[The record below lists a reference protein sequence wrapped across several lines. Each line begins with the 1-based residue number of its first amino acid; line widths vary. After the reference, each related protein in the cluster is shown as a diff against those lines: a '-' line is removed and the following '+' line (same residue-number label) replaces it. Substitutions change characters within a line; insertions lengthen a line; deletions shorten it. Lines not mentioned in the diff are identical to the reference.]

1 MSEKKLIY
9 KGKFKKLFDQNPK
22 LDIKTYDFINPQSVE
37 RINWFDYEPENT
49 KAELMTYQR
58 LLRLHDDPGIADKLI
73 NRGLVS
79 AHHIARM
86 PEDVFVKQHGE
97 ALGLSEDELRQLHR
111 RSVQTKIRAQMF
123 AVSLKGTVGSPF
135 YRDSRMGNLDTSATD
150 YVKSLPSYQDF
161 FGSLDYCSCPHEQS
175 ILSPA
180 AYLTDL
186 LRVIYEKID
195 NPDINPNIP
204 GSWHF
209 SARRP
214 DIGLIPLTAE
224 MTTNTVP
231 FLQIVNSV
239 LEKFIMVQ
247 TTWTDVFREFT
258 EIPYPF
264 NQPFNLPLAQTR
276 IYLEKLGVPL
286 VNLYI
291 TFKATATSQTEAN
304 LPTTM
309 SIAIEA
315 LGLNPKQETTVTT
328 KLTTDTDIGKQYG
341 VSDGR
346 ILSLTATGTVSIT
359 RDAITV
365 NGTGTNF
372 ISQVQPGDQVQVDNQ
387 RRIVKEITSETGL
400 TVTEKW
406 IKSVDNKVMT
416 VYPQN
421 NLEFS
426 VNFNKRTELEFSQLR
441 ALLVQNLDTNE
452 IAANIA
458 NNLYINKDM
467 AIGTY
472 LQIIIDRSDPN
483 WPVSL
488 IQNLNASAL
497 DRLNRLIR
505 LSLIS
510 GIDFATLDW
519 TIKILGG
526 EEITSECIQ
535 TLGQVKL
542 LSGKLAISFDET
554 IALFGPLKTIGVG
567 DVSRPQDLFDRIFN
581 STEVLGSPAGVTPA
595 FTAKGTVSINAA
607 NKKIVTGTNTNF
619 QFQIKP
625 GMRIRISGEMRKV
638 DSVSSD
644 KQQLTVTNA
653 FTQSVE
659 NTTVV
664 VYPSDDLSADALP
677 VYHPMYA
684 GNPTYTDPVIDWI
697 VDPAGDNN
705 PTIRDRLRGALGIG
719 DDDLTLV
726 GEKALAALGIKTAK
740 LPLTVENLSLIY
752 SYTKMAKSIG
762 LSVKYYLK
770 FMELMDKTKF
780 SSIDETIEVANQAV
794 WLNDSKLDP
803 YALDFALNNNQN
815 KYYNTGFTIS
825 DVSDFLKSLWVS
837 AQEWLITKNTFINQ
851 DITEER
857 SISYFKK
864 LSDTKFLS
872 QYGVVLNNTIDFS
885 AVAFIDPL
893 DKDSFIT
900 PMITATQSD
909 SAYNALI
916 DKSVLNNEGILSA
929 SFDSQTDLS
938 YLFPDVTDPKVR
950 NAMIAQ
956 VRAILLNTQTRIVQ
970 VVQTLLTYGGMPS
983 SDEPNR
989 GLQCYNLSNLLA
1001 IFFHSNTDMVLTLAL
1016 NVAAITGIANF
1027 IDAFVQPPKEGPD
1040 WPPSEIISFMTWMSR
1055 ELTLVDQLK
1064 LTAIDVE
1071 VITKNPKCYGIESFS
1086 NLTLKSVRSLWS
1098 YKWLTR
1104 VFNDTDGSL
1113 ALYFSQGESGEC
1125 TSDPKFSTLSTVTGW
1140 NVNQICKLV
1149 QVLFG
1154 SSKDYDTITGVVRMK
1169 GCFDLCSSLALDIN
1183 TTLELAALNAL
1194 PADVDDITWEKY
1206 TTAAT
1211 TILHSLKTKFGG
1223 VDWDKNYRPIL
1234 NKVNETKRDELAA
1247 YAILTLNAL
1256 FPELKTYNDLY
1267 DYLLIDMEM
1276 SGCADISYIKQAIL
1290 SAQLYMKRA
1299 HMMLEPGITKLPIP
1313 DTWWSWLSDYRLW
1326 EVNRKIFLYP
1336 ENYLEPELRNDSTPL
1351 FDKAKDSLT
1360 SNDITPQTVN
1370 DTYVE
1375 YFEQFVALSGLK
1387 QVGAFYGPAPDP
1399 DVPGSTVNTLF
1410 IVART
1415 ATEPYTYYMQRKISN
1430 LIWTPWEKVDQTI
1443 SSPIATPLYAFDRLF
1458 LFWVEQSKTSISQV
1472 SGGNANNS
1480 VNTHAIL
1487 KYSFINYSG
1496 RWSIPQTLDSFIINF
1511 DPMQGNYK
1519 TDQID
1524 PKDIDTSG
1532 IEWRT
1537 VSPLLITGDDAAKQR
1552 ILVNYGHFYRLPGGT
1567 PVKPTPPSKDL
1578 IPNPDAFGLA
1588 TRIYD
1593 SSLFAVNGTDGG
1605 LCGATFVSQ
1614 GCFLDPNLN
1623 SSPTNVV
1630 AMNYDSFPDAPKPY
1644 LPLIPHIVLAPDT
1657 VPTMRILDYD
1667 NVFLINYVAQGA
1679 KDVSI
1684 IAPTIVEL
1692 MYHISD
1698 RAGYTSP
1705 VVNMPFWYI
1714 FGNGDE
1720 TFLIRST
1727 QAGLKTM
1734 TELLKVNTSLSN
1746 QTNETDLAGRP
1757 YTTEPQD
1764 LDKIKWSVERLSTG
1778 AVTRLNQAL
1787 FAGGV
1792 TQLLNVTTQVDPAKP
1807 LYPFNRF
1814 YKDTNG
1820 SVSPNLQPPSN
1831 LNGDSIDFDGPY
1843 GSYFWEIYLFLP
1855 WLIANQLR
1863 NNQRYEDAKIWLE
1876 YIFNPTIPEGSDP
1889 TVGSNQQDRFWRLI
1903 ALRDFKVES
1912 ILEILGDPA
1921 QIKAYNDHPFDPQAI
1936 AKLRKDSYQKAIVM
1950 RYVDLLLEWGDFE
1963 FTIDTW
1969 ESITRATLL
1978 YILAQELLGP
1988 KPVNVGPCSIQKPL
2002 TFNDIHAEYGD
2013 IIPQFLIGLENAV
2026 SALTTNIP
2034 DSVGDRYVPF
2044 NDLDMYFCV
2053 PENEDL
2059 VSKWDK
2065 VADRLHKIRY
2075 CMNIRGV
2082 VRKLALFEPPI
2093 SPYALVQA
2101 VSGGAVSQ
2109 VVQQLFSTAPAY
2121 RFNVIITQAKNF
2133 TSELTQVG
2141 SLLLSALEKKDA
2153 EELSRL
2159 RSVQEQKILNLTTQ
2173 VRQLQIQEL
2182 EENLKGLNISLQAT
2196 TSRRDYYQ
2204 DLISNGL
2211 LPTEQLHIA
2220 MVVLCSVLSTTGSIM
2235 RGLGSIA
2242 HLVPNTGSPFAMTY
2256 GGREIGASLTTA
2268 ASVFDVLANISN
2280 SVGSVSLT
2288 MAGYERREQ
2297 EWQQQM
2303 NQANFDI
2310 GQVTSQIDSM
2320 KLQLEN
2326 TRQQLTINQVE
2337 IDNAVSIEN
2346 LLKSKFTNQE
2356 LYQWM
2361 VGRISAVFREAY
2373 RLALEV
2379 AMAAQQAYQ
2388 FELNSNEQ
2396 FINFEYWNSTYMGLL
2411 SGDQLM
2417 LNLSQMERSYYQKNT
2432 RKLEIVKTISLLVLD
2447 PKALLDL
2454 KSKGSCQ
2461 FRFNELLFDDDYPG
2475 HYARQI
2481 KSVSITIPAVIG
2493 PYQDFKATLTQLG
2506 SQILIKPDPDGVAY
2520 LIGQGDKTPDTS
2532 VLRSNWRANQKV
2544 AISKGIDDDGLF
2556 ALNFNDERYLPFEG
2570 TGAVSTWVL
2579 EMPKSSNRINYDSI
2593 SDIIINLK
2601 YTASDG
2607 GESFATSVRSLVNAI
2622 PYKGTRA
2629 FNLGTEFS
2637 NAWYAFMHPA
2647 KDAVKQNFDITI
2659 ERSYFPA
2666 NLSLDKITSI
2676 YVQLAL
2682 AVGKSLDGTLTA
2694 TLTIGE
2700 APGKITK
2707 TLTFNNTIIVELKD
2721 LSIDNWVNQPWSVTV
2736 EKSDLPQGIRDAE
2749 TGFIDP
2755 DALLSM
2761 ALLISYDANR
2771 PGSV

>member
-1 MSEKKLIY
+1 MTGTTIKL
-9 KGKFKKLFDQNPK
+9 KGMETFHDQNPGFDILKFDFHDKKAVDK
-22 LDIKTYDFINPQSVE
+22 LKL
-37 RINWFDYEPENT
+37 ENT
-49 KAELMTYQR
+49 EQLEELKAYQR
-58 LLRLHDDPGIADKLI
+58 ILRLHDDQDTADKLI

-86 PEDVFVKQHGE
+86 PEDIFVKQHGK

-111 RSVQTKIRAQMF
+111 RSVQTKIRAWMF

-135 YRDSRMGNLDTSATD
+135 YRDSRMGNLDTSAID

-161 FGSLDYCSCPHEQS
+161 FGSLDYCSCPHDQS

-186 LRVIYEKID
+186 LRIIYENID
-195 NPDINPNIP
+195 NPAINPDIP

-209 SARRP
+209 SERRP
-214 DIGLIPLTAE
+214 DIGCIPLTEE
-224 MTTNTVP
+224 MTISKVP

-239 LEKFIMVQ
+239 LEKFIMMQ
-247 TTWTDVFREFT
+247 TSWTDVFREFT
-258 EIPYPF
+258 KIPYPF
-264 NQPFNLPLAQTR
+264 NQPFNLPLTQTR

-286 VNLYI
+286 VNLYT
-291 TFKATATSQTEAN
+291 TFKATATSQIEAN

-309 SIAIEA
+309 TIAREA
-315 LGLNPKQETTVTT
+315 LGLSPEQEIAITT
-328 KLTTDTDIGKQYG
+328 KLTTGTDIGKQYG

-346 ILSLTATGTVSIT
+346 ILSLTATGTVSIAKDGT
-359 RDAITV
+359 TV
-365 NGTGTNF
+365 NGTNTKF
-372 ISQVQPGDQVQVDNQ
+372 QSEVRPGDQVQVEHQ
-387 RRIVKEITSETGL
+387 RRIVKEINSETEL
-400 TVTEKW
+400 IVTEKW
-406 IKSVDNKVMT
+406 IQSVTSKAMT
-416 VYPQN
+416 VYPKN

-426 VNFNKRTELEFSQLR
+426 VNFNRRTELEFTQLK
-441 ALLVQNLDTNE
+441 ALLVQHLDTNE

-458 NNLYINKDM
+458 NNFYINKGM
-467 AIGTY
+467 ATGTY

-488 IQNLNASAL
+488 IQNMDLPAL

-505 LSLIS
+505 LSRIS
-510 GIDFATLDW
+510 GMDFADLDW
-519 TIKILGG
+519 AIKNLGG
-526 EEITSECIQ
+526 NEITSECIQ
-535 TLGQVKL
+535 TLGQVKS

-554 IALFGPLKTIGVG
+554 IALFGTLKTIGVG
-567 DVSRPQDLFDRIFN
+567 DARHPLDLFDRVYN
-581 STEVLGSPAGVTPA
+581 NPVVLGSPAGVAPA
-595 FTAKGTVSINAA
+595 FTAKGAVSINAD
-607 NKKIVTGTNTNF
+607 NKQIVTGTNTNF
-619 QFQIKP
+619 QSQIKP
-625 GMRIRISGEMRKV
+625 GMRIRIIGEMRKIE
-638 DSVSSD
+638 SVSPD
-644 KQQLTVTNA
+644 QQQLTVTNA
-653 FTQSVE
+653 FTQAVE
-659 NTTVV
+659 NTTMV

-677 VYHPMYA
+677 VYHPEYA
-684 GNPTYTDPVIDWI
+684 DNPTYTDPVIDWI
-697 VDPAGDNN
+697 VDPIGDNN
-705 PTIRDRLRGALGIG
+705 PTIRIRLRSALEIG
-719 DDDLTLV
+719 DDDLTMV
-726 GEKALAALGIKTAK
+726 GKKALASLGITNGK
-740 LPLTVENLSLIY
+740 LPLTVENLSLVY
-752 SYTKMAKSIG
+752 SYTKMAKSSG
-762 LSVKYYLK
+762 LSVKNYLK
-770 FMELMDKTKF
+770 FMELMGKTRLR
-780 SSIDETIEVANQAV
+780 SIDEAVEVASQAL
-794 WLNDSKLDP
+794 WLKDTKLDP
-803 YALDFALNNNQN
+803 YALDFALNNNQTKN
-815 KYYNTGFTIS
+815 YNTGFNIS
-825 DVSDFLKSLWVS
+825 DVSDFLRSLWVS
-837 AQEWLITKNTFINQ
+837 AQEWLVTKNTFINQ

-857 SISYFKK
+857 SSSYFKK
-864 LSDTKFLS
+864 LKATEFLS
-872 QYGVVLNNTIDFS
+872 QYGVVLNKTIDFS

-893 DKDSFIT
+893 NKDSFIT
-900 PMITATQSD
+900 PMISATQSD
-909 SAYNALI
+909 SAYNELVAH
-916 DKSVLNNEGILSA
+916 SVLNDKGILSA

-938 YLFPDVTDPKVR
+938 YLFPDVTDQKVR
-950 NAMIAQ
+950 DAMISQ
-956 VRAILLNTQTRIVQ
+956 VRAILLDTQTRIAE
-970 VVQTLLTYGGMPS
+970 VVQTLLTYGGMPGI
-983 SDEPNR
+983 DEPSR

-1001 IFFHSNTDMVLTLAL
+1001 IFFYSNTDMIMTLSL
-1016 NVAAITGIANF
+1016 NIATITGMADY
-1027 IDAFVQPPKEGPD
+1027 IDAFVQPPQEGSG
-1040 WPPSEIISFMTWMSR
+1040 WPPSDIIDFMTWMSR

-1071 VITKNPKCYGIESFS
+1071 EITQNPEPYGIESISKF
-1086 NLTLKSVRSLWS
+1086 TLESVRSIWF

-1113 ALYFSQGESGEC
+1113 ALYFSQES
-1125 TSDPKFSTLSTVTGW
+1125 TDDKFLTLSTLTGW
-1140 NVNQICKLV
+1140 DINQVRQLV
-1149 QVLFG
+1149 RVLFG
-1154 SSKDYDTITGVVRMK
+1154 SSKEYDTITGVVRTK
-1169 GCFDLCSSLALDIN
+1169 ECFDLCSSLALDIN
-1183 TTLELAALNAL
+1183 TSLELASLNAL
-1194 PADVDDITWEKY
+1194 PTAVDDSIWKKY
-1206 TTAAT
+1206 VAAAAT
-1211 TILHSLKTKFGG
+1211 IMGSLKTKFGG
-1223 VDWDKNYRPIL
+1223 ADWDKNYRPIL
-1234 NKVNETKRDELAA
+1234 HKINETKRNELAA
-1247 YAILTLNAL
+1247 YAIIKLNAL

-1267 DYLLIDMEM
+1267 DYLLIDIEM

-1299 HMMLEPGITKLPIP
+1299 HMMLEPGITNLQIP
-1313 DTWWSWLSDYRLW
+1313 GTWWSWLSDYRLW
-1326 EVNRKIFLYP
+1326 EANRKIFLYP
-1336 ENYLEPELRNDSTPL
+1336 ENYLEPELRNDGTPL

-1360 SNDITPQTVN
+1360 SNNITPQTVN

-1375 YFEQFVALSGLK
+1375 YFEQFSALSGLK

-1399 DVPGSTVNTLF
+1399 DVPGSIVDTLF

-1415 ATEPYTYYMQRKISN
+1415 ATEPYTYYIQRKINN
-1430 LIWTPWEKVDQTI
+1430 LIWTAWEKVDQTI
-1443 SSPIATPLYAFDRLF
+1443 SSPIATPVYAFNRLF
-1458 LFWVEQSKTSISQV
+1458 LFWVEQSNTSISLV

-1480 VNTHAIL
+1480 VDTHAIL

-1496 RWSIPQTLDSFIINF
+1496 GWSSPQLLDNFIINF
-1511 DPMQGNYK
+1511 NPMQGDYK
-1519 TDQID
+1519 TDQIQ
-1524 PKDIDTSG
+1524 PNSIDTSD

-1537 VSPLLITGDDAAKQR
+1537 VSPLLITGDDAANQR

-1567 PVKPTPPSKDL
+1567 PVDPSSPLNDK
-1578 IPNPDAFGLA
+1578 IPNPDAFELA

-1593 SSLFAVNGTDGG
+1593 SSLFSVNASREG
-1605 LCGATFVSQ
+1605 LSGATFVSQ

-1623 SSPTNVV
+1623 SSSTNVI
-1630 AMNYDSFPDAPKPY
+1630 AMNYDCIPDAPKPY
-1644 LPLIPHIVLAPDT
+1644 TPLIPHIVLDPGKI
-1657 VPTMRILDYD
+1657 PTMRIIDYD

-1679 KDVSI
+1679 RDDSI
-1684 IAPTIVEL
+1684 IAPTIIEL

-1727 QAGLKTM
+1727 QTGLKTM
-1734 TELLKVNTSLSN
+1734 AELLTVNNSLSN
-1746 QTNETDLAGRP
+1746 QTNETDLTGRP
-1757 YTTEPQD
+1757 YTTNPET
-1764 LDKIKWSVERLSTG
+1764 LSEITWSVERLSTG
-1778 AVTRLNQAL
+1778 AITRLNQAL

-1792 TQLLNVTTQVDPAKP
+1792 TQLLDVTTQVDPATP

-1814 YKDTNG
+1814 YKDPGG
-1820 SVSPNLQPPSN
+1820 SAPPNNLQPPSYP
-1831 LNGDSIDFDGPY
+1831 NGDSIDINGPY
-1843 GSYFWEIYLFLP
+1843 GSYFREIYLFLP
-1855 WLIANQLR
+1855 WLVANQLR
-1863 NNQRYEDAKIWLE
+1863 NNQRYEDSKTWLE

-1903 ALRDFKVES
+1903 ALRNFNVES
-1912 ILEILGDPA
+1912 MLEILGDPA
-1921 QIKAYNDHPFDPQAI
+1921 QISAYNNHPFDPQAI
-1936 AKLRKDSYQKAIVM
+1936 AKLRNDSYQKAIVM

-1978 YILAQELLGP
+1978 YILAQELLGS
-1988 KPVNVGPCSIQKPL
+1988 KPVNIGPCSIREPL
-2002 TFNDIHAEYGD
+2002 TFNDIRTEYGD
-2013 IIPQFLIGLENAV
+2013 NIPQFLIGLENAI

-2034 DSVGDRYVPF
+2034 DSIADRYVPF

-2053 PENEDL
+2053 PENEEL

-2065 VADRLHKIRY
+2065 VADRLYKIRY

-2082 VRKLALFEPPI
+2082 VRKLSLFEPPI

-2101 VSGGAVSQ
+2101 VSRGAVSE

-2121 RFNVIITQAKNF
+2121 RFNAIIAQAKNF

-2141 SLLLSALEKKDA
+2141 NLLLSALEKKDA

-2173 VRQLQIQEL
+2173 VRQLQIQEI

-2211 LPTEQLHIA
+2211 LASEQLHIA
-2220 MVVLCSVLSTTGSIM
+2220 MLVLTGVLSTTGSIM

-2242 HLVPNTGSPFAMTY
+2242 YLVPNAGSPFAMTY
-2256 GGREIGASLTTA
+2256 GGREIGASLTAA
-2268 ASVFDVLANISN
+2268 ASVFDALANISN
-2280 SVGSVSLT
+2280 SVGSCSLT

-2297 EWQQQM
+2297 EWQQQL

-2310 GQVTSQIDSM
+2310 DQVTCQIESM

-2346 LLKSKFTNQE
+2346 FLKSKFTNQE
-2356 LYQWM
+2356 LYEWM

-2379 AMAAQQAYQ
+2379 AMSAQQAYQ

-2396 FINFEYWNSTYMGLL
+2396 FINFEYWNSTYNGLL

-2432 RKLEIVKTISLLVLD
+2432 RKLEIVKTISLLALD

-2454 KSKGSCQ
+2454 KSKGKCQ
-2461 FRFNELLFDDDYPG
+2461 FRFDELLFDDDYPG
-2475 HYARQI
+2475 HYARQV

-2506 SQILIKPDPDGVAY
+2506 SQILIKPDIDGVAY
-2520 LIGQGDKTPDTS
+2520 LLGQGHKTPDTS

-2544 AISKGIDDDGLF
+2544 AISRGIDDDGLF

-2570 TGAVSTWVL
+2570 TGAVSSWIL
-2579 EMPKSSNRINYDSI
+2579 EIPKFSNRINYDSI

-2607 GESFATSVRSLVNAI
+2607 GESFAAFVRNMVTAI

-2647 KDAVKQNFDITI
+2647 KDAVKQNFDIMI

-2666 NLSLDKITSI
+2666 NLSLDTLTSI
-2676 YVQLAL
+2676 YVRLAL
-2682 AVGKSLDGTLTA
+2682 ATGKSLDGTLTA

-2721 LSIDNWVNQPWSVTV
+2721 LSIDNWVNQPWSITV